1 MNASKPSVGGS
12 GSHRSSKLTLTPL
25 TVPPPTAF
33 SQVGTDGDRS
43 TPAHSL
49 ETPGRPGS
57 ARLAPLRNPP
67 QAPPVVVDQA
77 LNLPDVD
84 RAPFVAQR
92 LGTYDGSESDSDDDV
107 TFAIDLKPAD
117 QLPHIQ
123 PSQHAP
129 LHAAPAAASVI
140 SQPASAASPS
150 AANVSSSAVVSAA
163 FLLPLNHSSA
173 AASIPQPK
181 APDSRLLLAC
191 QPLASASAPH
201 TSTLSPGASALDS
214 GLSKR
219 EKEMLRLLSPDEQGH
234 LHSHA
239 LSSVSNTTTGSCRS
253 ASSSSIAAAPT
264 PVLNPSI
271 AAALTAPAAPAI
283 NLSRKGSDAHSDGS
297 WDDDEA
303 PSGAR

>member
-77 LNLPDVD
+77 LNLPVVD

-92 LGTYDGSESDSDDDV
+92 LGTYDGSESGSDDDV

-129 LHAAPAAASVI
+129 PHAAPAAAPVI
-140 SQPASAASPS
+140 SQAASAASPS

-163 FLLPLNHSSA
+163 FLLPLNRSSTA
-173 AASIPQPK
+173 PSIPQPK
-181 APDSRLLLAC
+181 APDSRLLPAC
-191 QPLASASAPH
+191 QPLAPTPH

-239 LSSVSNTTTGSCRS
+239 LSSVSNTATGSCRS

-303 PSGAR
+303 PSGVR